1 MNYEDDIRNDEFSNT
16 MTCLLSEDFW
26 REYLRLEM
34 FAYYGMNDKNALM
47 RPKFLQDLAEG
58 IHVLLGAYIFAGYD
72 GNFSKYYKNDLIY
85 LKARYDFQQ
94 ITKAETISLVTK
106 ELPPAGGLIEHGI

>member
-47 RPKFLQDLAEG
+47 RPKFL
-58 IHVLLGAYIFAGYD
+58 
-72 GNFSKYYKNDLIY
+72 
-85 LKARYDFQQ
+85 
-94 ITKAETISLVTK
+94 
-106 ELPPAGGLIEHGI
+106 